1 MNSLICISSVPDT
14 TTKITFDASGKALNK
29 AGVQFVINPYDEF
42 ALVRALEFKEK
53 LNTGKVVV
61 ISVGEADVDQ
71 VLRKALAIVADE
83 AVSIDA
89 APRDARF
96 VAEQIA
102 AYAKDKNFD
111 LIMGGK
117 ESIDFN
123 GSEVMGM
130 VAALLEL
137 PFVSFATGLEV
148 QGRTAEIRREIDG
161 GTEVLECPLPL
172 VLGAQK
178 GMAEWRIPNM
188 RGIMAARTKPLAV
201 VKPIAAK
208 NYTESVRF
216 DLPPAKAGCKYI
228 DPKNV
233 HEVVKVL
240 QEKGVI

>member
-14 TTKITFDASGKALNK
+14 TTKIVFDAAGKGLNK
-29 AGVQFVINPYDEF
+29 SGVQFVINPYDEF

-53 LNTGKVVV
+53 LNVGKVVV
-61 ISVGEADVDQ
+61 LSVGEADVDQ
-71 VLRKALAIVADE
+71 VLRKALAIGADE
-83 AVSIDA
+83 AVRIDA

-123 GSEVMGM
+123 GAEVMGM
-130 VAALLEL
+130 VAALLDL
-137 PFVSFATGLEV
+137 PFISFATSLEIN
-148 QGRTAEIRREIDG
+148 GRTAEIRREVDG
-161 GTEVLECPLPL
+161 GTEILECPLPL

-178 GMAEWRIPNM
+178 GMAEWRMPNM

-201 VKPIAAK
+201 VKPVEAK
-208 NYTESVRF
+208 AYTESVKF
-216 DLPPAKAGCKYI
+216 EQPPAKAGCKYI

-233 HEVVKVL
+233 HEIVKVL